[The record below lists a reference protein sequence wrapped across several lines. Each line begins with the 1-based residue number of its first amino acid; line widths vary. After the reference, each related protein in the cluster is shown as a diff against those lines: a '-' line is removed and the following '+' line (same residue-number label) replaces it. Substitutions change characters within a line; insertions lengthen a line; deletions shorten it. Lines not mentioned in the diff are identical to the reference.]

1 MPSLK
6 ILAPLVILAALL
18 LSGCA
23 AELDPVK
30 ARDSLAEVTE
40 DPAPPDSARKYDAEL
55 HPEAVVAARECTPY
69 LVITV
74 RGTGE
79 PSKGQL
85 LSPVARKI
93 SQARPGEVKTIDL
106 DYPAGTNVREGGTR
120 GVRVLI
126 DTLNVQS
133 EACPDQRF
141 VLLGYSQGA
150 MVIGDAL
157 AAPESRMVGET
168 TGSVR
173 AEAAEQVLGVVLYG
187 DPRFT
192 GSEPFNVGSFDP
204 ELGGIMPRQPG
215 ALDAYAD
222 RISSFCVAGD
232 LVCQTSLEAAES
244 RGAASA
250 AQRHHVEYYSNGMQ
264 QDGADFVIERLGPKA
279 QTKPAR

>member
-1 MPSLK
+1 MPRLK
-6 ILAPLVILAALL
+6 ILAPLVILAALT

-30 ARDSLAEVTE
+30 ARDSLASVTE
-40 DPAPPDSARKYDAEL
+40 DPAPADSVRKYDAEL
-55 HPEAVVAARECTPY
+55 HPEAVVEVQECTPY
-69 LVITV
+69 LVITA

-85 LSPVARKI
+85 LSSVARKI

-133 EACPDQRF
+133 GACPEQEF

-150 MVIGDAL
+150 MVVGDAL
-157 AAPESRMVGET
+157 VASGARMIGET

-173 AEAAEQVLGVVLYG
+173 AEAAKQVIGVVMYG

-192 GSEPFNVGSFDP
+192 GSESFNVGSFDR

-215 ALDAYAD
+215 ALDEYAD
-222 RISSFCVAGD
+222 RIISFCVAGD
-232 LVCQTSLEAAES
+232 LVCQTSLEVADS
-244 RGAASA
+244 RGAASTG
-250 AQRHHVEYYSNGMQ
+250 QQHHIEYYSNGMQ
-264 QDGADFVIERLGPKA
+264 QDGADFVIDRLGPKA